1 MSLSNVTEDRSDTLS
16 NDCAFLK
23 LYKRSQK
30 GTVHDYCI
38 SFKSEQQDIA
48 HVVSITKDLFLKL
61 ISKEFLKSRLVAK
74 VCFIHFNNTTNETE
88 ERYYHFPSYQSE
100 LVTNA
105 EEFYQRHME
114 KIASRLESF
123 NNGGSNL
130 VIKNIEHI
138 HILLSNLSR

>member
-1 MSLSNVTEDRSDTLS
+1 MPLSNVEDHNTSLS

-48 HVVSITKDLFLKL
+48 HVLSITKDLFLKL
-61 ISKEFLKSRLVAK
+61 MSKQFLKARLVAK
-74 VCFIHFNNTTNETE
+74 VCFIHFNNITNETE

-100 LVTNA
+100 AVSNA

-114 KIASRLESF
+114 KIASRLDSF
-123 NNGGSNL
+123 NKGGSSL